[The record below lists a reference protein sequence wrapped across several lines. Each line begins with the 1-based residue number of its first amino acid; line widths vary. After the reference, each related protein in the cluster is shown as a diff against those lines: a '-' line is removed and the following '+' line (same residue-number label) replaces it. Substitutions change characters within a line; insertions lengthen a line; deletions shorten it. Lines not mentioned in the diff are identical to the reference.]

1 MIDEVILYRLKYI
14 YNQIN
19 VVQKGWI
26 SYYHDKLVSVQYQ
39 LSIIRKLYLIWV
51 YILVVF
57 GNYGFYFS
65 CKNKCS
71 LFEYNYE
78 LYVSYNYITLLLYRF
93 LNVKLYNFT
102 IAKKKKLYSKCW
114 ILSEFMPSQYYQ
126 IFQRKFLK
134 AQLWFHKLHETTI
147 YYYCD

>member
-26 SYYHDKLVSVQYQ
+26 PYYHDKLVSVQYQ

-51 YILVVF
+51 YILVIF

-78 LYVSYNYITLLLYRF
+78 LYVSYNYIITLLLYRF
-93 LNVKLYNFT
+93 LNLNFIISPYQKKNCILNVEFYLNLCLHNIIKYFKENFWKLNY
-102 IAKKKKLYSKCW
+102 YSINCMK
-114 ILSEFMPSQYYQ
+114 
-126 IFQRKFLK
+126 
-134 AQLWFHKLHETTI
+134 
-147 YYYCD
+147 